1 MRRGVPVLLLAS
13 LLLAALETPA
23 QLDVVRAEPN
33 LEKRSRKALAVAESK
48 LEEARNAYKAG
59 DWEATLAALKEV
71 DEAVRLSLDSLKQ
84 TGKRPRRHFK
94 HVKHGELKT
103 RAMVRKL
110 DDFLQRMS
118 VDEREQARPVREAVQ
133 KVHDEFLGG
142 VMGTE
147 EWKTP

>member
-1 MRRGVPVLLLAS
+1 MRGAFPVFVLTS
-13 LLLAALETPA
+13 LLLAAPETPA

-33 LEKRSRKALAVAESK
+33 LEKRSRKALAVAESR
-48 LEEARNAYKAG
+48 LEAARNAYKAG
-59 DWEATLAALKEV
+59 DWESALAALKEV
-71 DEAVRLSLDSLKQ
+71 GEAVRLSLDSLKQ

-103 RAMVRKL
+103 RALVRKL
-110 DDFLQRMS
+110 DDFMQRMS
-118 VDEREQARPVREAVQ
+118 VEEREQARPVRDAVQ

-147 EWKTP
+147 EWKSP